1 MLKNTKIV
9 GSALLV
15 LSVLFIIIGFSVCSG
30 SAMEHAK
37 SECNKW
43 EARYS
48 EWQTAKVEARKVANE
63 RGQKTSEAI
72 EIAQEQADHCIYW
85 ILEWQS
91 DIKAL
96 KAKATICFVLGAIS
110 TVVGA
115 VVFSIGGKHK
125 EKYDGGGSL
134 VDAKTVKIK

>member
-1 MLKNTKIV
+1 MFKNLKVV
-9 GSALLV
+9 GSALLA
-15 LSVLFIIIGFSVCSG
+15 LSVLFIIVGFSVCTG
-30 SAMEHAK
+30 SEMKHAE
-37 SECNKW
+37 SERNKW
-43 EARYS
+43 EAKYS

-96 KAKATICFVLGAIS
+96 KTKATICFVLGAIS
-110 TVVGA
+110 TVAGV

-125 EKYDGGGSL
+125 EEHDDGGCL
-134 VDAKTVKIK
+134 VDAKIVKIK